1 MKRLAV
7 LLVVAAVL
15 LGSCG
20 AQGQGQGVGETWNE
34 SRSIQPEDARS
45 VRAHL
50 TMGAGESDLDLDSL
64 TLTSLDLEMGAGEP
78 KVDLTGDYAQDF
90 DVSIE
95 GGVGEATVLVPSEVG
110 VRVWAEGGLDKINVE
125 GFQREGEA

>member
-20 AQGQGQGVGETWNE
+20 AQGQGQGVGETPNE

-45 VRAHL
+45 VCAP
-50 TMGAGESDLDLDSL
+50 S
-64 TLTSLDLEMGAGEP
+64 TS
-78 KVDLTGDYAQDF
+78 
-90 DVSIE
+90 
-95 GGVGEATVLVPSEVG
+95 PS
-110 VRVWAEGGLDKINVE
+110 ASSS
-125 GFQREGEA
+125 AA